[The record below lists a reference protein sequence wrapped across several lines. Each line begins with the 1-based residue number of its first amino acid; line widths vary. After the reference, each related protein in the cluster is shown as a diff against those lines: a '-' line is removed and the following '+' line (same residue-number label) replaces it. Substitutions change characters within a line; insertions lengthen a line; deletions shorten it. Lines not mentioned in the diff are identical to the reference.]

1 MLRFAPSPTGNLHVG
16 NARIAIL
23 NYLFAKKNK
32 LKFILRIDDTD
43 RDRSKES
50 FIRVIKEDLKWLG
63 IQYDFTFNQS
73 DRIEKYYDSCEI
85 LKKKGKLYPCY
96 ETPEELELKRKIQLK
111 TGKPP
116 IYDRTSL
123 KVSKKDI
130 LEYHRLGRKP
140 HWRLLLDD
148 DPIRWVDLI
157 HREINFEK
165 LSISD
170 PVLVRSD
177 NTPLFTITSVV
188 DDIDFNVSHI
198 LRGDD
203 HITNTAA
210 QIKLFKYL
218 GGNIPNFGHLPLLK
232 SFSGEGMSKRSN
244 TFSLKEIREKKI
256 NPDALNTILTL
267 LGTKFP
273 TDEIL
278 SIEKLIDKLELENFS
293 LAPIKF
299 NYEDLYRLNSKFIK
313 ELSYSEIKKIV
324 KQDFSNSFW
333 EAIKSNIE
341 NVGDI
346 DVWLDIIYNENF
358 SKNKSIGDKKLL
370 EVAQSSLPDEIDQSS
385 WKKWTD
391 FIKDKSG
398 IKGKNLFM
406 PLRMALTGL
415 ENGPEMKLVLPL
427 MKREEVIRRLKKIKL

>member
-1 MLRFAPSPTGNLHVG
+1 MLRFAPSPTGRLHVG
-16 NARIAIL
+16 NARVAIL

-43 RDRSKES
+43 KNRSKES
-50 FIRVIKEDLKWLG
+50 FIKLIQEDLKWLG
-63 IQYDFTFNQS
+63 IHYDSTFNQS
-73 DRIEKYYDSCEI
+73 NRMKKYYEVCEI

-116 IYDRTSL
+116 IYDRSSL
-123 KVSKKDI
+123 KLSKKDI
-130 LEYHRLGRKP
+130 SEYDRLGRKP

-148 DPIRWVDLI
+148 DPIHWVDLI
-157 HREINFEK
+157 HKDINFEK

-177 NTPLFTITSVV
+177 DTPLFTITSVV
-188 DDIDFNVSHI
+188 DDIDFNISHI

-203 HITNTAA
+203 HLTNTAA

-218 GGNIPNFGHLPLLK
+218 GGNIPNFGHLPLMK
-232 SFSGEGMSKRSN
+232 SFSGAEMSKRSN

-256 NPDALNTILTL
+256 NPDALNTVLSL
-267 LGTKFP
+267 LGTKFS

-278 SIEKLIDKLELENFS
+278 SIDELIDKLDLENFS
-293 LAPIKF
+293 SAPIKF

-313 ELSYSEIKKIV
+313 ELSYTKIKKIV
-324 KQDFSNSFW
+324 KYDFSNSFW

-341 NVGDI
+341 NIDDI

-358 SKNKSIGDKKLL
+358 SNIKSIKDKKLL
-370 EVAQSSLPDEIDQSS
+370 EVAQFSLPDEIDHNS

-391 FIKDKSG
+391 LIKDKSG

-406 PLRMALTGL
+406 PLRIALTGL

-427 MKREEVIRRLKKIKL
+427 MKREEIIRRLNK